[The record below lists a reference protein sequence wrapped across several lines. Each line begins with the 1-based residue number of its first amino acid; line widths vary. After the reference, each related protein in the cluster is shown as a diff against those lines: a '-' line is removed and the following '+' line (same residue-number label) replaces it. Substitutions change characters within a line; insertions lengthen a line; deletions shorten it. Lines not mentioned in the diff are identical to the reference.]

1 MITNKVVGRDPVFVV
16 QSVVALVL
24 ALTLFLNLN
33 PTVQGLVTAVVVTL
47 GGVVSAWLVAAEK
60 ALPLLEGLAKAVLAL
75 IAGLGVDIPANVQ
88 AGVFAVL
95 AVVTAY
101 WMRGQVVAPV
111 PASRVAAPE
120 VPTITRTTG
129 GHV

>member
-1 MITNKVVGRDPVFVV
+1 MITNRVVGRDPVFTV
-16 QSVVALVL
+16 QTVVALVL
-24 ALTLFLNLN
+24 AVTLFFNFS
-33 PTVQGLVTAVVVTL
+33 TDIQALVTAVVVAL
-47 GGVVSAWLVAAEK
+47 GGVVAAWMVAAEK

-75 IAGLGVDIPANVQ
+75 VAGLGVDIPANVQ

-111 PASRVAAPE
+111 PLSNAT
-120 VPTITRTTG
+120 VPTPTINRTTG

>member
-1 MITNKVVGRDPVFVV
+1 MNKVVGRDPVFVV
-16 QSVVALVL
+16 QSAVAAVL

-33 PTVQGLVTAVVVTL
+33 PTLQGLVTAVVVGV

-75 IAGLGVDIPANVQ
+75 IAGLGVNIPGNVQ
-88 AGVFAVL
+88 AGVFALL

-111 PASRVAAPE
+111 SLDKPAPP
-120 VPTITRTTG
+120 VPPMTRSTG
-129 GHV
+129 GHL